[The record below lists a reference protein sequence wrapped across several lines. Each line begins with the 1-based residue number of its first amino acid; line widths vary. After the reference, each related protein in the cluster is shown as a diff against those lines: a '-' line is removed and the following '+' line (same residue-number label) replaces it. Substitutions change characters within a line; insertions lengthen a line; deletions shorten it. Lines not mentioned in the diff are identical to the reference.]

1 MVPIPAESSSF
12 GNRDFVD
19 MQIISFWF
27 TPSGCSNRDFSKLA
41 EYVGLVYHPTL
52 LAIVQIGGLVH
63 LKQ

>member
-27 TPSGCSNRDFSKLA
+27 TPSGCSDRDFSKLA
-41 EYVGLVYHPTL
+41 L
-52 LAIVQIGGLVH
+52 
-63 LKQ
+63 